1 MCERRK
7 EEGGRREWPMR
18 EGPWRESGRDEKRK
32 GREEGMGEWSIAG
45 TILWDCAKKK
55 VRKWVQMAEYRTAIS

>member
-18 EGPWRESGRDEKRK
+18 EGPWRESGRDEKK
-32 GREEGMGEWSIAG
+32 EGKRGG
-45 TILWDCAKKK
+45 NG
-55 VRKWVQMAEYRTAIS
+55 